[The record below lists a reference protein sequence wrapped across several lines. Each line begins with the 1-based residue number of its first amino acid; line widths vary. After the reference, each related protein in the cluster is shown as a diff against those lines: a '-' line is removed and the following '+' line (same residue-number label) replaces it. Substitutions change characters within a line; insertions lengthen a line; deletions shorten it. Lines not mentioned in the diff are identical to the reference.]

1 MKKMIEILKRLL
13 FFITIVPMVILCTFI
28 TVLVFVIWELVT
40 PIQFIITGKDKNK
53 LIDWILEDYTF
64 AIPIN
69 WLADKLL

>member
-53 LIDWILEDYTF
+53 LIDWILDDYTF
-64 AIPIN
+64 AVPIN
-69 WLADKLL
+69 WLSNKLL

>member
-40 PIQFIITGKDKNK
+40 PIQFIITGKDKYK
-53 LIDWILEDYTF
+53 LIDWILDDYTF